1 VQTRARGHS
10 LLAQHTN
17 VLSVCLQGGQPA
29 EGRGRG
35 EGQVSGL
42 GTRRED
48 RPVTWRVWRG
58 ETIVYSA
65 APDVSTS
72 PPPGGGSHSPHV
84 EAKATCPDLGILD
97 S

>member
-72 PPPGGGSHSPHV
+72 PPPRGWFPQPPRGGKGYMP
-84 EAKATCPDLGILD
+84 
-97 S
+97 

>member
-1 VQTRARGHS
+1 M
-10 LLAQHTN
+10 
-17 VLSVCLQGGQPA
+17 
-29 EGRGRG
+29 
-35 EGQVSGL
+35 

-48 RPVTWRVWRG
+48 RPVTWGVWRG

-72 PPPGGGSHSPHV
+72 PPGGGSHSPHV